1 MSEKTIYKNLPI
13 VSAKCTGLDDLGQG
27 VCKDND
33 NILFARGLLPGEEGE
48 VQLRAVKGK
57 VAFGDTIKVTKKS
70 PDRVKCPFE
79 LTETGISDLGHLR
92 YEKRL
97 IYKQENI
104 RNLIKKFTHLD
115 IEVKPTIPCPLKDG
129 FRNKIQ
135 RPVKYSAKE
144 KKIVSGYYRIN
155 THKLVEMEHC
165 PIESKLSDIVLTN
178 LLTILNKYNIQA
190 YDEDSQ
196 VGLLRHILIRTSYNY
211 QEALVTLVV
220 TSFEIPNLDNIVKDL
235 IDICPEVKSIT
246 LNLNKRRTN
255 VILGMLDKVVYGD
268 GHIKDSILG
277 KTFIISAKSFYQ
289 TNPSLLD
296 QLYGKAIEGL
306 DLNGTETI
314 LDAYCGTGTIGI
326 CMADKAKRV
335 VGVEIESSSYEDALT
350 NAKNNHIKNI
360 NFHLDDAT
368 EYLQRTDEHFDC
380 IVLDPPRKGT
390 TPEFIKALIKNGP
403 EKVAYISCD
412 PATLARD
419 LNLLKDDYSIVSV
432 QGVDIFPASHHVETV
447 VLLSRICSNN

>member
-1 MSEKTIYKNLPI
+1 
-13 VSAKCTGLDDLGQG
+13 
-27 VCKDND
+27 
-33 NILFARGLLPGEEGE
+33 
-48 VQLRAVKGK
+48 
-57 VAFGDTIKVTKKS
+57 
-70 PDRVKCPFE
+70 
-79 LTETGISDLGHLR
+79 
-92 YEKRL
+92 
-97 IYKQENI
+97 
-104 RNLIKKFTHLD
+104 
-115 IEVKPTIPCPLKDG
+115 
-129 FRNKIQ
+129 
-135 RPVKYSAKE
+135 
-144 KKIVSGYYRIN
+144 
-155 THKLVEMEHC
+155 MEHC

-220 TSFEIPNLDNIVKDL
+220 TSFEVPNLDNIVKDL

-306 DLNGTETI
+306 NLNGTETI

-335 VGVEIESSSYEDALT
+335 VGVEIESS
-350 NAKNNHIKNI
+350 I
-360 NFHLDDAT
+360 
-368 EYLQRTDEHFDC
+368 
-380 IVLDPPRKGT
+380 
-390 TPEFIKALIKNGP
+390 
-403 EKVAYISCD
+403 
-412 PATLARD
+412 
-419 LNLLKDDYSIVSV
+419 SIV
-432 QGVDIFPASHHVETV
+432 
-447 VLLSRICSNN
+447 